1 MVVRLLLGALG
12 VFHLANG
19 LAMLVFPS
27 TWALQVV
34 HLAAPDH
41 LHFHFITDIGMAFA
55 VSGAGLLLA
64 ARRGAA
70 GAIWALAGA
79 VWPLL
84 HGLFHLEEWIMNG
97 PPRAMTDLVNEGV
110 GVILVGF
117 LGAGLAW
124 MRYKQG
130 DTR

>member
-1 MVVRLLLGALG
+1 MVVRLLLGVLG

-19 LAMLVFPS
+19 LAMLLFPS
-27 TWALQVV
+27 AWALQVV
-34 HLAAPDH
+34 HLATPDH

-55 VSGAGLLLA
+55 ASGAGLLLA

-79 VWPLL
+79 AWPLL
-84 HGLFHLEEWIMNG
+84 HGLFHLKEWITDG
-97 PPRAMTDLVNEGV
+97 PPPAMDGLVSEGV
-110 GVILVGF
+110 GVILVGVA
-117 LGAGLAW
+117 GACFAW
-124 MRYKQG
+124 IRYSQG